1 MTAPETPVIQTPV
14 IQTPVIQTPD
24 TVKTGRHGIIEQFLA
39 DGLDHMFGNPG
50 TVEQGF
56 LDALEDYPDFKYI
69 LTLQETIAVAM
80 ADGYARARN
89 KPALVQLHSSVGT
102 GNAVGMMYQA
112 LRGQAPLVVIAG
124 EAGVKYDAMD
134 AQMAVDLVAMTKPVT
149 KYSTRVTHPSSL
161 LRVLRRAIKMA
172 QTAPC
177 GPVFVALPMDVLD
190 APLEGEVRPSTFV
203 DTRAVPS
210 SEGLKEAA
218 AWLAVAERP
227 LILMGDGISFSGA
240 HLELETLAET
250 LGAPVYGVN
259 SSEVNLS
266 AAHPLYGGTT
276 GHMFGEV
283 SRNIVQNADVVLIC
297 GTYVFPEVFPALERP
312 FHPDARLIHI
322 DLDPYEMAKNFDLDL
337 ALLGDPK
344 TGLAALSALLELHMS
359 EDQKAS
365 GKGRLE
371 TAKAHRLE
379 HSRLEQVATQRA
391 VSGPLEGSAQGPMKM
406 DTFVAELSKHLPD
419 DVMVFDEALT
429 NSPAVTRHLVP
440 HLPGHFFQTRGGSLG
455 VGIPGALGVKLAHPD
470 KTVLAFTGDGGSMYT
485 IQALWTA
492 AKYGIAAKFIICNN
506 GSYHLLKLNIDQY
519 WKEQNI
525 AAHAHPTSFDL
536 SQPVT
541 DFVSVAKG
549 MHVPALRVER
559 AEQLESAIQQM
570 LESEGP
576 FLLDVIVSE

>member
-1 MTAPETPVIQTPV
+1 MTALETPAIQTAPA
-14 IQTPVIQTPD
+14 
-24 TVKTGRHGIIEQFLA
+24 VKTGRHGIIEQFLA

-102 GNAVGMMYQA
+102 GNGIGMMYQA

-134 AQMAVDLVAMTKPVT
+134 AQMAVDLVAMTAPVT

-190 APLEGEVRPSTFV
+190 APLEGEVRPTTLI
-203 DTRAVPS
+203 DMRASPS
-210 SEGLKEAA
+210 SEGLEQAA
-218 AWLAVAERP
+218 LWLAGAERP

-240 HLELETLAET
+240 HRELQSVAEL
-250 LGAPVYGVN
+250 LGAEVWGVN

-266 AAHPLYGGTT
+266 FAHPLYRGTT

-283 SRNIVQNADVVLIC
+283 STDIVKNADAVLIV

-312 FHPDARLIHI
+312 FHPSAKVIHL
-322 DLDPYEMAKNFDLDL
+322 DLDPYEMAKNFELDL

-344 TGLAALSALLELHMS
+344 AGLAQLELLLQGDLTAAQREGAHT
-359 EDQKAS
+359 
-365 GKGRLE
+365 RLE
-371 TAKAHRLE
+371 AARAAKLERDTQALETDAAQFGSSPLKMAEFTAAL
-379 HSRLEQVATQRA
+379 A
-391 VSGPLEGSAQGPMKM
+391 
-406 DTFVAELSKHLPD
+406 KHVPG

-455 VGIPGALGVKLAHPD
+455 VGIPSALGVKLAHPD
-470 KTVLAFTGDGGSMYT
+470 KTVIAFTGDGGSMYT

-519 WKEQNI
+519 WKEQSI

-536 SQPVT
+536 SQPMT
-541 DFVSVAKG
+541 DFVTVSQG
-549 MHVPALRVER
+549 LHVPALRVTHAGE
-559 AEQLESAIQQM
+559 LESAIKTM
-570 LESEGP
+570 LETDGP
-576 FLLDVIVSE
+576 FLLDVVVSE